1 MKRFLAVLTA
11 LTMLVSMFNI
21 VAFATGE
28 EVSPLGATTTVAGG
42 KWANPLVK
50 ENITVNT
57 VDSTGTISVSGN
69 AMTYTPVDT
78 SGTKNISSRVSLAG
92 EAWKNTG
99 SAEICAT
106 VSYGGTLN
114 AGDRFAMNI
123 AFTSYD
129 AGNARQWVTG
139 APSFE
144 KDFTFAAGETRNIK
158 WVVEFGETNLVTHE
172 YIKAPDE
179 DEWTYV
185 RTVTKVGPTDE
196 AYKKINEV
204 YPYGQ
209 FNYQKGN
216 TSGAYAVFS
225 DFAVRELYNVA
236 KLENITDSYDMINDD
251 FADISYIVPSNYDKA
266 KLTVGGKVFAEF
278 DSDTDDYGAY
288 KTSVDLTSLPYFG
301 ILPVE
306 LVVTDNNG
314 SVITKSTTLNVTNP
328 NDRELIAYDDFDGNT
343 ACTYGSLAFTASH
356 VKPNGKSGNGLAIS
370 NVTDADSEMFATVA
384 GGANNSIQINN
395 LNNLDGYV
403 YDIEFDIYQISAD
416 GTRGGK
422 SGTIV
427 KNYYFNGTTNVSG
440 WKTGGWSFIQDH
452 TQIAGTAGKYQ
463 LGEWVSLKY
472 TVDTAND
479 TISAYNLATGE
490 LLGSRAYVND
500 GVNYIGLG
508 YVVYDAV
515 PAYIRVD
522 NVKFYRYLP
531 GNKTGITSVAV
542 DPVTKA
548 VSITADTAL
557 SAENV
562 TDTNVTLTANG
573 NARTATVALGED
585 GKTIIVTPS
594 SASALG
600 GKDAVVTLAPAV
612 IGYGITI
619 PVSYVAEYS
628 NRKITADEA
637 TSKVTASVDIIADA
651 AGENAGIMYI
661 AYYKNGNLVHAYK
674 TDVVTTAAGLGTF
687 TANYTPE
694 ERVDYDTVK
703 TFVWNSSNTPLLK
716 VYSK

>member
-1 MKRFLAVLTA
+1 MKRFLAVLMA

-57 VDSTGTISVSGN
+57 VDSTGTVSVSGN

-129 AGNARQWVTG
+129 ASNARQWVTG

-144 KDFTFAAGETRNIK
+144 KDFTFEASETRNIK

-172 YIKAPDE
+172 YIKAPYE

-236 KLENITDSYDMINDD
+236 KLESITDTYDMINDD

-278 DSDTDDYGAY
+278 DSDTNDYGAY
-288 KTSVDLTSLPYFG
+288 KTTVDLSALPYFG
-301 ILPVE
+301 TLPVE
-306 LVVTDNNG
+306 LVIIDNNG
-314 SVITKSTTLNVTNP
+314 SVITKTTTLNVTNP
-328 NDRELIAYDDFDGNT
+328 NDRELMASTDFDGNDEGMTFTYT
-343 ACTYGSLAFTASH
+343 ADH
-356 VKPNGKSGNGLAIS
+356 VKPNGKTGNGIS
-370 NVTDADSEMFATVA
+370 VTNMDEYDETKFYHIP
-384 GGANNSIQINN
+384 GGNNSIQ
-395 LNNLDGYV
+395 LNNVKELKGYV
-403 YDIEFDIYQISAD
+403 YDIEFDVYETSVTANK
-416 GTRGGK
+416 GGK
-422 SGTIV
+422 TGTIV
-427 KNYYFNGTTNVSG
+427 KNWYNNGTSNVTG
-440 WKTGGWSFIQDH
+440 WNTGGWKWIQDH
-452 TQIAGTAGKYQ
+452 TAIAGTIGKFTLDSWQ
-463 LGEWVSLKY
+463 SMKY
-472 TVDTAND
+472 TIDTVN
-479 TISAYNLATGE
+479 SKLHAYNRATGE
-490 LLGSRAYVND
+490 LLGSWDYVND
-500 GVNYIGLG
+500 GVDYMGLG
-508 YVVYDAV
+508 YAVYDAV
-515 PAYIRVD
+515 QTAIQID
-522 NVKFYRYLP
+522 NVKVYRYLP

-557 SAENV
+557 SEENV
-562 TDTNVTLTANG
+562 TDTNVTLTVGG
-573 NARTATVALGED
+573 NSRTATVALAED
-585 GKTIIVTPS
+585 GKTIIVTPNGT
-594 SASALG
+594 SAIA
-600 GKDAVVTLAPAV
+600 GKDAVVTLASAV
-612 IGYGITI
+612 IGYNVTI

-628 NRKITADEA
+628 NRKITVDEA

-661 AYYKNGNLVHAYK
+661 AYYKNGNLVHVYK